1 MDAGDPDQ
9 PDKPAPNPSYREYG
23 LTVPWGQ
30 ATPVQ
35 PTTAGRRTT
44 RAPSGSVG
52 RRPAVDRSITISE
65 AARRLGVS
73 TKTIRRRIA
82 DGSLAAHKAAGPGGF
97 QYRVTDPVV
106 MVVDAGSAPSLP
118 TRARSDAGLDK
129 QVSHVVLE
137 LSNRAASAEVRAA
150 RAEWER
156 DALRAELESLRR
168 AVPALV
174 EQAPARSWRRWWWPF
189 PVNW

>member
-1 MDAGDPDQ
+1 M
-9 PDKPAPNPSYREYG
+9 
-23 LTVPWGQ
+23 
-30 ATPVQ
+30 
-35 PTTAGRRTT
+35 
-44 RAPSGSVG
+44 
-52 RRPAVDRSITISE
+52 DRSITIAE

-82 DGSLAAHKAAGPGGF
+82 TGELAAHKAAGPGGF

-106 MVVDAGSAPSLP
+106 MVVTAGAPSVDAQP
-118 TRARSDAGLDK
+118 AQRGQRAGGVDK
-129 QVSHVVLE
+129 EVGHVLLE

-156 DALRAELESLRR
+156 DALRAEVESLRR
-168 AVPALV
+168 VVPALV
-174 EQAPARSWRRWWWPF
+174 EPVPARARRRWWWPF